1 MLPILVRA
9 MVASDDRLFLLGPEE
24 VLRQDVIKQWITVQ
38 EVQQLMAKQENALN
52 GKTGSILLAV
62 DKQSGKILSGH
73 RLQTSPLLD
82 GMAGAYGNLYISTAD
97 GQLCCLSDD
106 GEGLDALTAEEVEQL
121 NKDSAPPSPPK
132 KKNAQKKRKVA
143 AKTIQLPS
151 SDGDF
156 AKLDQAHAYQTE
168 LGYRVASDAKPGG
181 TVLKALDVPLTG
193 KVTLKCKLQYA
204 NGDGSN
210 NGYLAF
216 GDSADEA
223 QLVKCGLRQK
233 MKTAA
238 ILQGPLAANEG
249 TTTPCE
255 TNYQSQYE
263 LIVTVDL
270 ASGSVTFQG
279 GGTTVKA
286 KLKRP
291 MENITHVGYCLK
303 GTIVDFSPIEA
314 SSAR

>member
-1 MLPILVRA
+1 
-9 MVASDDRLFLLGPEE
+9 
-24 VLRQDVIKQWITVQ
+24 
-38 EVQQLMAKQENALN
+38 MAKQEKALN

-73 RLQTSPLLD
+73 RLQTAPLLD
-82 GMAGAYGNLYISTAD
+82 GMAGAYGNLYLSTAD

-106 GEGLDALTAEEVEQL
+106 GEGLDALSAEEIEQL
-121 NKDSAPPSPPK
+121 NKNSAPPSPPK
-132 KKNAQKKRKVA
+132 KNNAQKKRTVP
-143 AKTIQLPS
+143 AKTIKLPS
-151 SDGDF
+151 RDADF
-156 AKLDQAHAYQTE
+156 AKLDQAQVYQTE
-168 LGYRVASDAKPGG
+168 LGYRVVSDAQPGG
-181 TVLKALDVPLTG
+181 MVLKSLDVPLNG
-193 KVTLKCKLQYA
+193 QVTLKCKLQYA

-223 QLVKCGLRQK
+223 RLVKCGLRRK

-238 ILQGPLAANEG
+238 IIQGPLSANKG

-255 TNYQSQYE
+255 TNYETQYE

-279 GGTTVKA
+279 GGATVNA
-286 KLKRP
+286 KLERP
-291 MENITHVGYCLK
+291 MKSITHVGYCLK

-314 SSAR
+314 SSAQ